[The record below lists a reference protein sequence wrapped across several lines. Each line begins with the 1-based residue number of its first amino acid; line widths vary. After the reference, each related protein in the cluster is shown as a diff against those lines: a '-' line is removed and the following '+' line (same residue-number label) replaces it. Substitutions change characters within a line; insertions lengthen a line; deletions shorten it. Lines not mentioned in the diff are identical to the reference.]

1 MLRAPLA
8 YRKDDLLSWHPVSGS
23 VSDGAPKPL
32 LPLPLLAAASAACS
46 ADASD
51 CEDGCILHPESDPG
65 VLTAPG
71 ICPNP
76 GPNIPTVS
84 DTCPEP
90 DGCCPT
96 AASSC
101 PESDQESPR
110 GARAGSCPESEMS
123 DGFDEDDKTD
133 PKLPPV
139 DRPRPSLSR
148 VDTASDITAAA
159 AAASDL
165 PLCALTTRRGG
176 PRAAASSTSPAAFM
190 ASGAESVAAAPP
202 PANRPSGAE
211 PSRRF
216 CRSSG
221 SSDSSLCHS
230 GRSTPLSF
238 LNAAADSSRA
248 TIRHKFMRILDCDF
262 SFRKTYTP
270 PMQRTPWLSGR
281 ITKRPDKPCVAS
293 SASSCG
299 STRFFIWYSVRS
311 LIAIGSPASSTD
323 ISMVP
328 SADTVIRLSGRPVDA
343 DAEATD
349 DAAAARPRPPELGAR
364 SPPPAATPGQCP
376 PATLLLPPP
385 SPMNALVKKSSASPL
400 APPVCVV
407 RAKAWRSLPSLSTQL
422 PPSPPTAPPPLSFP
436 TRPPSASSLLPRPSS
451 ISDAR
456 ALGSEL
462 QTPLGESSC
471 TNRSAWDSAD
481 ETSASRT
488 PMYCAASGNESF
500 KHDPSVCRK
509 TRARSSR
516 LFADSVASWN
526 SSKLMCIDRNISMQY
541 PLRRDAP
548 QYHQQ
553 SGHTSAST
561 LPSVTQPS
569 RPPPA
574 DHSGS
579 TSTDRSMPCCISDAM
594 SSGS

>member
-139 DRPRPSLSR
+139 DRPRLHGRGFETLNSQVLIEFEVVEVAARASRGSCQAVCQGSSWCVGVEVCPGASGRKGKEEVEGSAPHPSLSR

-221 SSDSSLCHS
+221 SCFHVRVHVRVRMHVS
-230 GRSTPLSF
+230 GR
-238 LNAAADSSRA
+238 
-248 TIRHKFMRILDCDF
+248 
-262 SFRKTYTP
+262 
-270 PMQRTPWLSGR
+270 RTPCNDYG
-281 ITKRPDKPCVAS
+281 VA
-293 SASSCG
+293 A
-299 STRFFIWYSVRS
+299 
-311 LIAIGSPASSTD
+311 
-323 ISMVP
+323 
-328 SADTVIRLSGRPVDA
+328 
-343 DAEATD
+343 
-349 DAAAARPRPPELGAR
+349 
-364 SPPPAATPGQCP
+364 
-376 PATLLLPPP
+376 
-385 SPMNALVKKSSASPL
+385 
-400 APPVCVV
+400 
-407 RAKAWRSLPSLSTQL
+407 
-422 PPSPPTAPPPLSFP
+422 
-436 TRPPSASSLLPRPSS
+436 
-451 ISDAR
+451 
-456 ALGSEL
+456 
-462 QTPLGESSC
+462 
-471 TNRSAWDSAD
+471 
-481 ETSASRT
+481 
-488 PMYCAASGNESF
+488 
-500 KHDPSVCRK
+500 
-509 TRARSSR
+509 
-516 LFADSVASWN
+516 
-526 SSKLMCIDRNISMQY
+526 
-541 PLRRDAP
+541 
-548 QYHQQ
+548 
-553 SGHTSAST
+553 
-561 LPSVTQPS
+561 
-569 RPPPA
+569 
-574 DHSGS
+574 
-579 TSTDRSMPCCISDAM
+579 
-594 SSGS
+594 